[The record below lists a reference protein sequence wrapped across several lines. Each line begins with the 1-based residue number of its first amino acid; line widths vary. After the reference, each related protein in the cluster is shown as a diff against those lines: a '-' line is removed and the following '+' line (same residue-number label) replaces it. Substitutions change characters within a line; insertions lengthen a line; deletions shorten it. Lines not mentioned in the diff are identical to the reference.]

1 MTNEKQLIKQILK
14 GDSSSFTHFVDTYQ
28 DMALTIAFRLV
39 ANKQEAEDVVQN
51 AFVKAYHN
59 LHTYRLSSKFS
70 TWFYRIVYNTALT
83 AYNKNKVRSETYN
96 LDGNEVD
103 LKTTA
108 SSSTLALEEQEQK
121 EIVEN
126 AVQQL
131 PKMEAIIVTL
141 YYLEDYSISEIAEI
155 MSLTK
160 SNIKIKLFRAR
171 KKLEDI
177 LK

>member
-1 MTNEKQLIKQILK
+1 MNEKQLIKQIVK
-14 GDSSSFTHFVDTYQ
+14 GESSSFTYFVDTYQ

-39 ANKQEAEDVVQN
+39 GNKQEAEDVVQN
-51 AFVKAYHN
+51 AFVKAYYN
-59 LHTYRLSSKFS
+59 LHTYRSNCKFS
-70 TWFYRIVYNTALT
+70 TWFYRIVYNTGLT
-83 AYNKNKVRSETYN
+83 VYNKQKSRSANYN
-96 LDGNEVD
+96 LDGSEVD
-103 LKTTA
+103 VKTA
-108 SSSTLALEEQEQK
+108 SNSILALEEQEQR

-131 PKMEAIIVTL
+131 PKMEAVIVTL
-141 YYLEDYSISEIAEI
+141 YYLEDYSVSEIAEI

-171 KKLEDI
+171 KILQEI